1 MSEPVSRAS
10 LLQSLGHVVHVSPEL
25 LRGVGLTLAIGV
37 VATAGRIAVPFA
49 LRETVDNGLRAA
61 GGPDPG
67 HVELMTAVGALG
79 ILLTGV
85 AGYLMNTRMVKTA
98 ETGLARMRTT
108 VFRRIHQLPLAS
120 EDAERRG
127 SLVARVTT
135 DIDTMSTFLQGG
147 GLVLVLSLG
156 QLTVATALMLV
167 YSWQLTLLVW
177 LCFLPLF
184 LWLPSLQ
191 RRVAHAYAAVR
202 ARMADM
208 MSALSEAI
216 AGADAIE
223 VFGAQAHIRRR
234 VDEAVSHHEREA
246 ARALGTGATGFS
258 CGVLLSGLVVALVVG
273 VGGWLGTLHDLTLG
287 KLLAFV
293 FLVQLFTV
301 PLQYGTEMLN
311 DLQNAASGWRRVAMI
326 LAVPPELPQP
336 PRSRHELPP
345 GPIAVRLDGI
355 MHAYPGGEPVLH
367 DVSLE
372 LPAGSKTAVVG
383 ETGSGKS
390 TIGKLLTRLTD
401 PTAGRVLLSGMDAR
415 DQPLATL
422 RERVTL
428 VPQDGFLFAGTL
440 RENLTWGRPRITA
453 DQVGEALRELGL
465 DAWSASLPAGLETKV
480 GPRGQNLSAGERQ
493 LVGLVRAH
501 LVGSDLLVLDEA
513 TSAVDP
519 ALETRLRK
527 ALEVASRSRTLV
539 TIAHRLATAET
550 ADLVV
555 VVHQGRVVSQGTHSE
570 LATRCADYQRLLAGW
585 TRRAAAVASYTE
597 GDLP

>member
-1 MSEPVSRAS
+1 MSEPVSRES
-10 LLQSLGHVVHVSPEL
+10 LVQSLRHALHVSPEL
-25 LRGVGLTLAIGV
+25 VRGVGLTLAIGV
-37 VATAGRIAVPFA
+37 VATAGRVAVPFT

-61 GGPDPG
+61 NGPDPE
-67 HVELMTAVGALG
+67 HVEAMVAVGALG
-79 ILLTGV
+79 ILLTGA
-85 AGYLMNTRMVKTA
+85 AGYLMNTRMLKAA
-98 ETGLARMRTT
+98 ENALAKMRTAA
-108 VFRRIHQLPLAS
+108 FRRIHRLPLTS

-156 QLTVATALMLV
+156 QLTVATVLMLA

-191 RRVAHAYAAVR
+191 RRVARAYAAVR

-216 AGADAIE
+216 AGATAIE
-223 VFGAQAHIRRR
+223 VFGAQAPVRHR
-234 VDEAVSHHEREA
+234 VDEAISQHEREA
-246 ARALGTGATGFS
+246 VRALGTGAVGFS

-273 VGGWLGTLHDLTLG
+273 VGGWGAFPGLTLG
-287 KLLAFV
+287 ELLAFV

-311 DLQNAASGWRRVAMI
+311 DLQNAASGWRRVAEI
-326 LAVPPELPQP
+326 LTASPELPESP
-336 PRSRHELPP
+336 GSRRELPP
-345 GPIAVRLDGI
+345 GPVAVRLDGVV
-355 MHAYPGGEPVLH
+355 HAYPGGEPVLH

-372 LPAGSKTAVVG
+372 LRAGSKTAIVG

-390 TIGKLLTRLTD
+390 TIGKLLTRLMD
-401 PTAGRVLLSGMDAR
+401 PTAGRVLLDGTDAR
-415 DQPLATL
+415 DTPLATL
-422 RERVTL
+422 RQRVTL
-428 VPQDGFLFAGTL
+428 VPQDGFLFSGTL
-440 RENLTWGRPRITA
+440 LENLTWGRPHLTS

-465 DAWSASLPAGLETKV
+465 DDWPATLPAGLATQV

-519 ALETRLRK
+519 PLETRLRK
-527 ALEVASRSRTLV
+527 TMDAASRSRTLV

-555 VVHQGRVVSQGTHSE
+555 VVHEGRVVDCGTHTE
-570 LATRCADYQRLLAGW
+570 LAERCADYQRLLAGW
-585 TRRAAAVASYTE
+585 TRRGTAGALDTE
-597 GDLP
+597 RELP